1 VSKIFIFSRLVHITW
16 HYLFVIVSKVANI
29 VISADIRQLAE
40 TLSQMMRQRRVRLTK
55 GQSGRF
61 YLIYYDSAKDE
72 PFRAI
77 ALPEQCA
84 DERVKLV

>member
-1 VSKIFIFSRLVHITW
+1 LIVIK
-16 HYLFVIVSKVANI
+16 FVVI
-29 VISADIRQLAE
+29 VISADIRQLVE

-61 YLIYYDSAKDE
+61 YLIYFDGAKDE
-72 PFRAI
+72 PFRAV

-84 DERVKLV
+84 GDRDNLTRVNNVCVF